1 MTRIKPI
8 SKKGATRKSDDVFA
22 LGQSAHILDDISGN
36 GNIIEVIAS
45 NLPGPIFRRVQHR
58 DGSIS
63 FTYVSTGLRRV
74 FDLDPAAVVA
84 DPDYLIEAIHP
95 DDLQGWHDAQKQTL
109 RTMEPHDYHMRVT
122 GEDGR
127 TRWMRAIARPQPA
140 ENGDIVWDGV
150 ALDITAQKNAEADR
164 EESVRQYR
172 ELLDAVPEAIWISDD
187 NEIVYANPA
196 AAKMFGT
203 NDLSDLIG
211 RDGLSLISP
220 EDASTISDRR
230 DRLRQGERMATV
242 EIRRQRLNGEIIHTD
257 TSAIGVTWQ
266 GRPANLMIARDITE
280 AKKAESQLRQ
290 AQKMEAVGQLTGG
303 VAHDFNNLLA
313 VLMMNL
319 EQLSTL
325 QTESGETEDLIRE
338 ARDVTQSAADL
349 TARLLAFSRQQDLQ
363 PERTDLRKL
372 IAECVSLLRRTIGEH
387 IELDTVTAGDL
398 WPAVVDP
405 RQLENAL
412 LNLSVNAR
420 DAMPAGGSITIDVRN
435 VSLVDDDIATIGDL
449 DAGDYVRITVSDTG
463 TGIPQEIRDKVFDPF
478 FTTKEVG
485 TGTGLGLSMV
495 YGFAKQ
501 SGGHASIHSEEGNGT
516 EISLYLP
523 RAQDGAPQAAV
534 AAAEPA
540 SAPSGEETILL
551 VEDFPQL
558 RKRGAQMLAKLGYRV
573 IEAENGHEALSAL
586 KDAGR
591 VDLLFTDVVMPGG
604 MSGFEL
610 AETARSVQPDLKILY
625 TSGYAEGAEF
635 DFGATDR
642 TGPRLHKPYSRRD
655 LAEIVRHTLD
665 GN

>member
-1 MTRIKPI
+1 M
-8 SKKGATRKSDDVFA
+8 AD
-22 LGQSAHILDDISGN
+22 SG
-36 GNIIEVIAS
+36 
-45 NLPGPIFRRVQHR
+45 
-58 DGSIS
+58 
-63 FTYVSTGLRRV
+63 
-74 FDLDPAAVVA
+74 
-84 DPDYLIEAIHP
+84 YLIKAIHP
-95 DDLQGWHDAQKQTL
+95 DDLDGWRNAQKEAL
-109 RTMEPHDYHMRVT
+109 RAMEPHDYHMRVT

-127 TRWMRAIARPQPA
+127 IRWMRAIARPQPA

-150 ALDITAQKNAEADR
+150 ALDITAQKNAEAER

-172 ELLDAVPEAIWISDD
+172 ELLDAVPEAVWISDD
-187 NEIVYANPA
+187 EQIVYANPA

-203 NDLSDLIG
+203 DDLSDLIG

-220 EDASTISDRR
+220 EDASTIFDRR
-230 DRLRQGERMATV
+230 DRLRQGERMAAV
-242 EIRRQRLNGEIIHTD
+242 EVRRRRLNGDVIYTD
-257 TSAIGVTWQ
+257 TSSINVTWE

-280 AKKAESQLRQ
+280 AKKAEAQLRQ

-313 VLMMNL
+313 VLMMNI

-325 QTESGETEDLIRE
+325 QTECGETEDLLRE
-338 ARDVTQSAADL
+338 ARDVTLSAADL
-349 TARLLAFSRQQDLQ
+349 TSRLLAFSRQQDLQ

-387 IELDTVTAGDL
+387 IELDTGTAGDL

-420 DAMPAGGSITIDVRN
+420 DAMPAGGRITIDVRN
-435 VSLVDDDIATIGDL
+435 VSLDRDNIATIGDL

-463 TGIPQEIRDKVFDPF
+463 TGIPNEIRDKVFDPF

-485 TGTGLGLSMV
+485 AGTGLGLSMV

-516 EISLYLP
+516 EINLYLP
-523 RAQDGAPQAAV
+523 RAQDSTPKAV
-534 AAAEPA
+534 AAATEPA
-540 SAPSGEETILL
+540 TALSGEETILL

-558 RKRGAQMLAKLGYRV
+558 RKRGAQMLAKLGYKV
-573 IEAENGHEALSAL
+573 IEAENGQEALSAL
-586 KDAGR
+586 KATGR

-604 MSGFEL
+604 MNGFEL
-610 AETARSVQPDLKILY
+610 AETARCVQPDLKVLY

-635 DFGATDR
+635 DFGATNR
-642 TGPRLHKPYSRRD
+642 SGPRLHKPYSRRD
-655 LAEIVRHTLD
+655 LAETVRLTLD
-665 GN
+665 GS